1 MRRGVVYSAV
11 LHGAIAVIA
20 LGALPHLLPEPE
32 EMPPVLPIELLTVDE
47 LTNVKQQE
55 KAKEPEKTEEKPAEK
70 EPVPMREAALPE
82 EAQPATEP
90 APAVPP
96 PPEPEAVPEA
106 MPLPKQE
113 EKPKEE
119 TKPETAAATPQVKP
133 KPPTPQK
140 KTGFDATRIAALL
153 NKIPPQEESENLD
166 EKEVK
171 PQSTEATEAA
181 GLQTDLTVSELDALR
196 AQMARCWT
204 MPAGA
209 SNPETLIVDVHIW
222 LNPDGTLGRPPE
234 LSAGSQARLALGDP
248 YFRVAVEAALRAV
261 NMCQPYKLP
270 VEKYSSWRD
279 ITMTFNPRYMLG
291 G

>member
-11 LHGAIAVIA
+11 LHGAVAVLT

-32 EMPPVLPIELLTVDE
+32 EMPPVLPVELLTVDE

-55 KAKEPEKTEEKPAEK
+55 KAKEPEEIEEKPAEK
-70 EPVPMREAALPE
+70 EPVPLREAALPE
-82 EAQPATEP
+82 EAKAASEP

-96 PPEPEAVPEA
+96 PPEPEAVPEP
-106 MPLPKQE
+106 MPLPKEE

-119 TKPETAAATPQVKP
+119 MPETAAAIPQMKP

-153 NKIPPQEESENLD
+153 NKIPPKDESENVD
-166 EKEVK
+166 EEAVK
-171 PQSTEATEAA
+171 PHAAESTEGA
-181 GLQTDLTVSELDALR
+181 GLETDLTVSEIDALR

-209 SNPETLIVDVHIW
+209 SNPETLIVDVRIW

-234 LSAGSQARLALGDP
+234 LSAGTQARLALGDP
-248 YFRVAVEAALRAV
+248 FFRVAAENALRAV

-279 ITMTFNPRYMLG
+279 ITMTFNPRFMLG